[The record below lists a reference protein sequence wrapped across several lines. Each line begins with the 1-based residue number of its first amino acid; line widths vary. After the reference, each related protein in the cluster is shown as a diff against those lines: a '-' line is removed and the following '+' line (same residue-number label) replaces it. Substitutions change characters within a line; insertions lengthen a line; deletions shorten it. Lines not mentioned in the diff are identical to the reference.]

1 MHRLADAGADEGG
14 DEALR
19 RGLVQRMAAG
29 DAAALATLYDLSV
42 ERLHTVALR
51 VLGDAADAEE
61 AVADAYVQAWEQAA
75 RYDPQ
80 RGSVLAWLS
89 LLARSRA
96 LDRRR
101 RRGDPARRVD
111 GVAAERALA
120 DEACGAP
127 QGADLVEWLQQGSAL
142 RAALATL
149 APQPRRLIAL
159 AFLEDLS
166 HSEIARRTGLPVGTV
181 KSHIR
186 RGLERLRRALDPA
199 AETPA

>member
-1 MHRLADAGADEGG
+1 M
-14 DEALR
+14 
-19 RGLVQRMAAG
+19 
-29 DAAALATLYDLSV
+29 
-42 ERLHTVALR
+42 
-51 VLGDAADAEE
+51 
-61 AVADAYVQAWEQAA
+61 
-75 RYDPQ
+75 
-80 RGSVLAWLS
+80 
-89 LLARSRA
+89 
-96 LDRRR
+96 
-101 RRGDPARRVD
+101 
-111 GVAAERALA
+111 
-120 DEACGAP
+120 
-127 QGADLVEWLQQGSAL
+127 EWLPPGRAL

>member
-14 DEALR
+14 DEARR

-61 AVADAYVQAWEQAA
+61 DARTVLRRLTFTQAIGRAVGAA
-75 RYDPQ
+75 E
-80 RGSVLAWLS
+80 LAWLS

-120 DEACGAP
+120 DEACDAP
-127 QGADLVEWLQQGSAL
+127 QGGDLLEWLQQGSAL

-149 APQPRRLIAL
+149 ARAGGRLIAL

-186 RGLERLRRALDPA
+186 RGLERLRRALDPD